1 MKLISGSYMLLTITV
16 GIYWLTKYLQN
27 KTNSVF
33 LNPILITIVAIIA
46 ILKLSG
52 VSYET
57 YHESGKYIEFFLKPS
72 IVALGVPLYLQLSKI
87 KKQVLPIVI
96 SQLVGSIVGIISGV
110 LIAKW
115 LGASNDVIIS
125 IAPKSVTTPLAIDI
139 SSSVGGIP
147 SLTASMVVMV
157 GIFGSVAGFKIL
169 QLFKVKN
176 PMSKS
181 LSMGTAGHGLGTAQ
195 AMAISQRF
203 GAYSSMG
210 LILNGLFTA
219 ILTPII
225 LSMLGFI

>member
-1 MKLISGSYMLLTITV
+1 MKLISEPYMLLTITV

-27 KTNSVF
+27 KTNSVL
-33 LNPILITIVAIIA
+33 LNPILITIIA
-46 ILKLSG
+46 VIGILKLAG
-52 VSYET
+52 ISYET
-57 YHESGKYIEFFLKPS
+57 YHEAGKFIEFFLKPS

-87 KKQVLPIVI
+87 KKQVIPIFI

-139 SSSVGGIP
+139 SQSIGGIP

-169 QLFKVKN
+169 QLFKVSN

-181 LSMGTAGHGLGTAQ
+181 LSMGTASHGLGTAQ

-219 ILTPII
+219 IFTPII
-225 LSMLGFI
+225 LALLGII

>member
-1 MKLISGSYMLLTITV
+1 MKLISEPYMLLTITV
-16 GIYWLTKYLQN
+16 GLYWVTKLLQN
-27 KTNSVF
+27 KTNSVL
-33 LNPILITIVAIIA
+33 LNPILITIIA
-46 ILKLSG
+46 VICILKSAG
-52 VSYET
+52 ITYDT
-57 YHESGKYIEFFLKPS
+57 YHEAGKYIEFFLKPS

-87 KKQVLPIVI
+87 KKQVMPIVI
-96 SQLVGSIVGIISGV
+96 SQLVGSVVGILSGV
-110 LIAKW
+110 FIAKW
-115 LGASNDVIIS
+115 LGASEAVILS

-139 SSSVGGIP
+139 SSSIGGIP

-157 GIFGSVAGFKIL
+157 GVFGSVAGFKIL
-169 QLFKVKN
+169 QLLHVKN
-176 PMSKS
+176 PMSRS

-225 LSMLGFI
+225 LALLGFI

>member
-1 MKLISGSYMLLTITV
+1 MKLISEPYMLLTITV

-27 KTNSVF
+27 KTNSVL
-33 LNPILITIVAIIA
+33 LNPILITIIA
-46 ILKLSG
+46 VIGTLKLAG
-52 VSYET
+52 ISYET
-57 YHESGKYIEFFLKPS
+57 YHEAGKFIEFFLKPS
-72 IVALGVPLYLQLSKI
+72 IVALGVPLYLQISKI
-87 KKQVLPIVI
+87 KKQVIPIFI

-139 SSSVGGIP
+139 SQSIGGIP

-169 QLFKVKN
+169 QLFKVSN

-181 LSMGTAGHGLGTAQ
+181 LSMGTASHGLGTAQ

-219 ILTPII
+219 IFTPII
-225 LSMLGFI
+225 LALLGII

>member
-1 MKLISGSYMLLTITV
+1 MKLISEPYILLTLTI
-16 GIYWLTKYLQN
+16 GIYWSTKYLQN

-33 LNPILITIVAIIA
+33 LNPILITIIAVIA
-46 ILKLSG
+46 ILKAAG
-52 VSYET
+52 ISYDT
-57 YHESGKYIEFFLKPS
+57 YHEAGKYIEFFLKPS

-87 KKQVLPIVI
+87 KKQVVPIVI
-96 SQLVGSIVGIISGV
+96 SQLVGAIVGIISGV

-115 LGASNDVIIS
+115 LGASDAVIIS

-139 SSSVGGIP
+139 STSIGGIP

-169 QLFKVKN
+169 HLFKVKN

-181 LSMGTAGHGLGTAQ
+181 LSMGTASHGLGTAQ

-219 ILTPII
+219 LCTPII
-225 LSMLGFI
+225 LAMLGLI

>member
-1 MKLISGSYMLLTITV
+1 MKLISEPYMLLTITV

-27 KTNSVF
+27 KTNSVL
-33 LNPILITIVAIIA
+33 LNPILLTIIA
-46 ILKLSG
+46 VIIILESTG
-52 VSYET
+52 ITYET
-57 YHESGKYIEFFLKPS
+57 YHEAGKYIEFFLKPS
-72 IVALGVPLYLQLSKI
+72 IVALGVPLYLQLGKI
-87 KKQVLPIVI
+87 KKQVIPIVI

-115 LGASNDVIIS
+115 LGASRDVIIS
-125 IAPKSVTTPLAIDI
+125 IAPKSVTTPLAMDI
-139 SSSVGGIP
+139 STTIGGIP
-147 SLTASMVVMV
+147 ALTAAMVVMV
-157 GIFGSVAGFKIL
+157 GIFGSVTGFKIL

-176 PMSKS
+176 PISKS
-181 LSMGTAGHGLGTAQ
+181 LSMGTAGHGLGTAE

-225 LSMLGFI
+225 LTMLGII

>member
-1 MKLISGSYMLLTITV
+1 MKLISEPYILLTLTV
-16 GIYWLTKYLQN
+16 GIYWITKSLQN

-33 LNPILITIVAIIA
+33 LNPILITIISVIA
-46 ILKLSG
+46 ILKFADI
-52 VSYET
+52 SYET
-57 YHESGKYIEFFLKPS
+57 YNDAGKYIEFFLKPS

-96 SQLVGSIVGIISGV
+96 SQLVGSIVGIVSGV

-139 SSSVGGIP
+139 SNSIGGIS

-157 GIFGSVAGFKIL
+157 GVFGSVAGFKIL
-169 QLFKVKN
+169 QIFKVKN

-181 LSMGTAGHGLGTAQ
+181 LSMGTAGHGLATAQ

-210 LILNGLFTA
+210 LIINGLFTA
-219 ILTPII
+219 IFTPII
-225 LSMLGFI
+225 LAILGFI

>member
-1 MKLISGSYMLLTITV
+1 MKLISEPYILLTITI

-33 LNPILITIVAIIA
+33 LNPILITIIAVIA
-46 ILKLSG
+46 ILKAAG
-52 VSYET
+52 ISYDT
-57 YHESGKYIEFFLKPS
+57 YHEAGKYIEFFLKPS
-72 IVALGVPLYLQLSKI
+72 IVALGVPLYLQISKI
-87 KKQVLPIVI
+87 KKQVIPIVI
-96 SQLVGSIVGIISGV
+96 SQLVGAIVGIISGV

-115 LGASNDVIIS
+115 LGASNEVIIS

-139 SSSVGGIP
+139 STSIGGIP

-181 LSMGTAGHGLGTAQ
+181 LSMGTASHGLGTAQ

-219 ILTPII
+219 LFTPII
-225 LSMLGFI
+225 LALLGLI

>member
-1 MKLISGSYMLLTITV
+1 MKLISEPYILLTLTI

-33 LNPILITIVAIIA
+33 LNPILITIIAVIA
-46 ILKLSG
+46 ILKAAG
-52 VSYET
+52 ISYDT
-57 YHESGKYIEFFLKPS
+57 YHEAGKYIEFFLKPS
-72 IVALGVPLYLQLSKI
+72 IVALGVPLYLQISKI
-87 KKQVLPIVI
+87 KKQVVPIVI
-96 SQLVGSIVGIISGV
+96 SQLVGAVVGIISGV
-110 LIAKW
+110 LIAKG
-115 LGASNDVIIS
+115 LGASDAVIIS

-139 SSSVGGIP
+139 STSIGGIP

-157 GIFGSVAGFKIL
+157 GIFGSVTGFKIL

-181 LSMGTAGHGLGTAQ
+181 LSMGTASHGLGTAQ

-219 ILTPII
+219 IFTPII
-225 LSMLGFI
+225 LALLGLI

>member
-1 MKLISGSYMLLTITV
+1 MKLISEPYILLTITI

-33 LNPILITIVAIIA
+33 LNPILITIIA
-46 ILKLSG
+46 VITILKAAG
-52 VSYET
+52 ISYDT
-57 YHESGKYIEFFLKPS
+57 YHEAGKYIEFFLKPS
-72 IVALGVPLYLQLSKI
+72 IVALGVPLYLQINKI
-87 KKQVLPIVI
+87 KKQVIPIVI
-96 SQLVGSIVGIISGV
+96 SQLVGAVVGIISGV
-110 LIAKW
+110 FIAKW
-115 LGASNDVIIS
+115 LGASDAVIIS

-139 SSSVGGIP
+139 STSIGGIP

-181 LSMGTAGHGLGTAQ
+181 LSMGTASHGLGTAQ

-219 ILTPII
+219 LFTPII
-225 LSMLGFI
+225 LALLGFI

>member
-1 MKLISGSYMLLTITV
+1 MKLISEPYMLLTITV
-16 GIYWLTKYLQN
+16 GIYWITKTLQN
-27 KTNSVF
+27 KTNSVL
-33 LNPILITIVAIIA
+33 LNPILITIIAVIA
-46 ILKLSG
+46 ILKSAG
-52 VSYET
+52 ISYET
-57 YHESGKYIEFFLKPS
+57 YHDAGKYIEFFLKPS

-87 KKQVLPIVI
+87 KKQVIPIVI
-96 SQLVGSIVGIISGV
+96 SQLVGSIVGIITGV

-115 LGASNDVIIS
+115 LGASNEVIIS

-139 SSSVGGIP
+139 SSSIGGIP

-169 QLFKVKN
+169 QIFRVKN
-176 PMSKS
+176 PMSRS

-219 ILTPII
+219 IFTPII
-225 LSMLGFI
+225 LAMLGFI

>member
-1 MKLISGSYMLLTITV
+1 MKLISEPYILLTITI

-33 LNPILITIVAIIA
+33 LNPILITIIAVIA
-46 ILKLSG
+46 ILKAAG
-52 VSYET
+52 ISYDT
-57 YHESGKYIEFFLKPS
+57 YHEAGKYIEFFLKPS
-72 IVALGVPLYLQLSKI
+72 IVALGVPLYLQINKI
-87 KKQVLPIVI
+87 KKQVIPIVI
-96 SQLVGSIVGIISGV
+96 SQLVGAVVGIISGV
-110 LIAKW
+110 FIAKW
-115 LGASNDVIIS
+115 LGASDAVIIS

-139 SSSVGGIP
+139 STSIGGIP

-181 LSMGTAGHGLGTAQ
+181 LSMGTASHGLGTAQ

-219 ILTPII
+219 LFTPII
-225 LSMLGFI
+225 LALLGLI

>member
-1 MKLISGSYMLLTITV
+1 MKLISEPYILLTITI

-33 LNPILITIVAIIA
+33 LNPILITIIAVIA
-46 ILKLSG
+46 ILKAAG
-52 VSYET
+52 ISYDT
-57 YHESGKYIEFFLKPS
+57 YHEAGKYIEFFLKPS
-72 IVALGVPLYLQLSKI
+72 IVALGVPLYLQISKI
-87 KKQVLPIVI
+87 KKQVIPIVI
-96 SQLVGSIVGIISGV
+96 SQLVGAIVGIISGV

-115 LGASNDVIIS
+115 LGASNEVIIS

-139 SSSVGGIP
+139 STSIGGIP

-181 LSMGTAGHGLGTAQ
+181 LSMGTASHGLGTAQ

-219 ILTPII
+219 LFTPII
-225 LSMLGFI
+225 LALLGFI

>member
-1 MKLISGSYMLLTITV
+1 MKLISEPYMLLTITV
-16 GIYWLTKYLQN
+16 GIYWVTKLLQI
-27 KTNSVF
+27 KTNSVL
-33 LNPILITIVAIIA
+33 LNPILITIIA
-46 ILKLSG
+46 VICILKSAG
-52 VSYET
+52 ISYDT
-57 YHESGKYIEFFLKPS
+57 YHEAGKYIEFFLKPS

-87 KKQVLPIVI
+87 KKQVMPIVI
-96 SQLVGSIVGIISGV
+96 SQLVGSMVGILSGV
-110 LIAKW
+110 FIAKW
-115 LGASNDVIIS
+115 LGASNDVILS

-139 SSSVGGIP
+139 SSAIGGIP

-169 QLFKVKN
+169 QLLHVKN
-176 PMSKS
+176 PMSRS

-225 LSMLGFI
+225 LAMLGFI

>member
-1 MKLISGSYMLLTITV
+1 MKLISEPYILLTITI

-33 LNPILITIVAIIA
+33 LNPILITIIAVIA
-46 ILKLSG
+46 ILKAAG
-52 VSYET
+52 ISYDT
-57 YHESGKYIEFFLKPS
+57 YHEAGKYIEFFLKPS
-72 IVALGVPLYLQLSKI
+72 IVALGVPLYLQINKI
-87 KKQVLPIVI
+87 KKQVIPIVI
-96 SQLVGSIVGIISGV
+96 SQLVGAVVGIISGV
-110 LIAKW
+110 FIAKW
-115 LGASNDVIIS
+115 LGASDAVIIS
-125 IAPKSVTTPLAIDI
+125 ITPKSVTTPLAIDI
-139 SSSVGGIP
+139 STSIGGIP
-147 SLTASMVVMV
+147 SLTTSMVVMV

-181 LSMGTAGHGLGTAQ
+181 LSMGTASHGLGTAQ

-219 ILTPII
+219 LFTPII
-225 LSMLGFI
+225 LALLGFI

>member
-1 MKLISGSYMLLTITV
+1 MKLIAEPYMLLTITV
-16 GIYWLTKYLQN
+16 GMYWITKLLQN
-27 KTNSVF
+27 KTNSVL
-33 LNPILITIVAIIA
+33 LNPILITIIA
-46 ILKLSG
+46 VICILKSAG
-52 VSYET
+52 ITYDT
-57 YHESGKYIEFFLKPS
+57 YHEAGKYIEFFLKPS

-87 KKQVLPIVI
+87 KKQVMPIVI
-96 SQLVGSIVGIISGV
+96 SQLVGSIVGILSGV
-110 LIAKW
+110 FIAKW
-115 LGASNDVIIS
+115 LGASKEVILS

-139 SSSVGGIP
+139 SSSIGGIP

-169 QLFKVKN
+169 QLLHVKN
-176 PMSKS
+176 PMSRS

-225 LSMLGFI
+225 LAMLGLI

>member
-1 MKLISGSYMLLTITV
+1 MKLISEPYILLTITI

-33 LNPILITIVAIIA
+33 LNPILITIIAVIA
-46 ILKLSG
+46 ILKAAG
-52 VSYET
+52 ISYDT
-57 YHESGKYIEFFLKPS
+57 YHEAGKYIEFFLKPS
-72 IVALGVPLYLQLSKI
+72 IVALGVPLYLQINKI
-87 KKQVLPIVI
+87 KKQVIPIVI
-96 SQLVGSIVGIISGV
+96 SQLVGAVVGIISGV
-110 LIAKW
+110 FIAKW
-115 LGASNDVIIS
+115 LGASDAVIIS

-139 SSSVGGIP
+139 STSIGGIP

-181 LSMGTAGHGLGTAQ
+181 LSMGTASHGLGTAQ

-219 ILTPII
+219 LFTPII
-225 LSMLGFI
+225 LALLGFI

>member
-1 MKLISGSYMLLTITV
+1 MKLISEPYILLTITI

-27 KTNSVF
+27 KTNSVL
-33 LNPILITIVAIIA
+33 LNPILITIIAVIA
-46 ILKLSG
+46 ILKAAG
-52 VSYET
+52 ISYDT
-57 YHESGKYIEFFLKPS
+57 YHEAGKYIEFFLKPS
-72 IVALGVPLYLQLSKI
+72 IVALGVPLYLQISKI
-87 KKQVLPIVI
+87 KKQVIPIVI
-96 SQLVGSIVGIISGV
+96 SQLVGAIVGIISGV

-115 LGASNDVIIS
+115 LGASNEVIIS

-139 SSSVGGIP
+139 STSIGGIP

-181 LSMGTAGHGLGTAQ
+181 LSMGTASHGLGTAQ

-219 ILTPII
+219 LFTPII
-225 LSMLGFI
+225 LALLGLI

>member
-1 MKLISGSYMLLTITV
+1 MKLISEPYMLLTITV
-16 GIYWLTKYLQN
+16 GIYWLTKSLQN
-27 KTNSVF
+27 KTNSVL
-33 LNPILITIVAIIA
+33 LNPILITIIA
-46 ILKLSG
+46 VISILKFAG
-52 VSYET
+52 ISYET
-57 YHESGKYIEFFLKPS
+57 YHDAGKYIEFFLKPS

-87 KKQVLPIVI
+87 KKQVIPIVI
-96 SQLVGSIVGIISGV
+96 SQLVGSIVGIITGV

-115 LGASNDVIIS
+115 LGASNEVIIS

-139 SSSVGGIP
+139 SSSIGGIP

-169 QLFKVKN
+169 QIFKVKN
-176 PMSKS
+176 PMSRS

-219 ILTPII
+219 IFTPII
-225 LSMLGFI
+225 LAMLGLI

>member
-1 MKLISGSYMLLTITV
+1 MKLISEPYILLTITI

-33 LNPILITIVAIIA
+33 LNPILITIIAVIA
-46 ILKLSG
+46 ILKAAG
-52 VSYET
+52 ISYDT
-57 YHESGKYIEFFLKPS
+57 YHEAGKYIEFFLKPS
-72 IVALGVPLYLQLSKI
+72 IVALGVPLYLQINKI
-87 KKQVLPIVI
+87 KKQVIPIVI
-96 SQLVGSIVGIISGV
+96 SQLVGAVVGIISGV
-110 LIAKW
+110 FIAKW
-115 LGASNDVIIS
+115 LGASDAVIIS

-139 SSSVGGIP
+139 STSIGGIP

-176 PMSKS
+176 PMS
-181 LSMGTAGHGLGTAQ
+181 GTAQ

-219 ILTPII
+219 LFTPII
-225 LSMLGFI
+225 LALLGFI

>member
-1 MKLISGSYMLLTITV
+1 MKLISEPYMLLTITV
-16 GIYWLTKYLQN
+16 GIYWVTKLLQI
-27 KTNSVF
+27 KTNSVL
-33 LNPILITIVAIIA
+33 LNPILITIIA
-46 ILKLSG
+46 VICILKSAG
-52 VSYET
+52 ISYDT
-57 YHESGKYIEFFLKPS
+57 YHEAGKYIEFFLKPS

-87 KKQVLPIVI
+87 KKQVMPIVI
-96 SQLVGSIVGIISGV
+96 SQLVGSIVGILSGV
-110 LIAKW
+110 FIAKW
-115 LGASNDVIIS
+115 LGASNDVILS

-139 SSSVGGIP
+139 SSAIGGIP

-169 QLFKVKN
+169 QLLHVKN
-176 PMSKS
+176 PMSRS

-225 LSMLGFI
+225 LAMLGFI

>member
-1 MKLISGSYMLLTITV
+1 MKLISEPYMLLTITV
-16 GIYWLTKYLQN
+16 GIYWVTKLLQI
-27 KTNSVF
+27 KTNSVL
-33 LNPILITIVAIIA
+33 LNPILITIIA
-46 ILKLSG
+46 VICILKSAG
-52 VSYET
+52 ITYDT
-57 YHESGKYIEFFLKPS
+57 YHEAGKYIEFFLKPS

-87 KKQVLPIVI
+87 KKQVMPIVI
-96 SQLVGSIVGIISGV
+96 SQLVGSMVGILSGV
-110 LIAKW
+110 FIAKW
-115 LGASNDVIIS
+115 LGASNDVILS

-139 SSSVGGIP
+139 SSAIGGIP

-169 QLFKVKN
+169 QLLHVKN
-176 PMSKS
+176 PMSRS

-225 LSMLGFI
+225 LAMLGFI

>member
-1 MKLISGSYMLLTITV
+1 MKLISEPYMLLTITV
-16 GIYWLTKYLQN
+16 GLYWVTKLLQN
-27 KTNSVF
+27 KTNSVL
-33 LNPILITIVAIIA
+33 LNPILITIIA
-46 ILKLSG
+46 VICILKSAG
-52 VSYET
+52 ITYDT
-57 YHESGKYIEFFLKPS
+57 YHEAGKYIEFFLKPS

-87 KKQVLPIVI
+87 KKQVMPIVI
-96 SQLVGSIVGIISGV
+96 SQLVGSVVGILSGV
-110 LIAKW
+110 FIAKW
-115 LGASNDVIIS
+115 LGASEAVILS

-139 SSSVGGIP
+139 SSSIGGIP

-169 QLFKVKN
+169 QLLHVKN
-176 PMSKS
+176 PMSRS

-225 LSMLGFI
+225 LALLGFI